1 LPNTAITF
9 NNFILYG
16 AYHGCKNQ
24 SVFLTRALKMNK
36 WVNEFKVVVILTSLF
51 LTLGIVVWQIYNY
64 IELGVWHPLSVLTVL
79 RGEQIKWSFFQNA
92 WIDLYKILDI
102 LPLSVFTLLI
112 GIMALLSYPKDEG
125 HLM

>member
-1 LPNTAITF
+1 
-9 NNFILYG
+9 
-16 AYHGCKNQ
+16 
-24 SVFLTRALKMNK
+24 MNK

-64 IELGVWHPLSVLTVL
+64 IELGAWHPLSVLTVL
-79 RGEQIKWSFFQNA
+79 RGEQIKWSFFPNA

-112 GIMALLSYPKDEG
+112 GIMALLSYPKDED

>member
-1 LPNTAITF
+1 
-9 NNFILYG
+9 
-16 AYHGCKNQ
+16 
-24 SVFLTRALKMNK
+24 MNK

-79 RGEQIKWSFFQNA
+79 RWEQIKWSFFQNA